1 MGVKTFGPVGYLK
14 NICPELGLPWYLS
27 FWIVP
32 MLWLIEFAYRCL
44 LNTAVLSVRLLMN
57 MGAGHLVLLGILGI
71 GISVPTAMMSTP
83 AWGAVATISVLGT
96 TALSILELLVAFLQA
111 YLFTFLA
118 AMFIGSSMHHH

>member
-1 MGVKTFGPVGYLK
+1 
-14 NICPELGLPWYLS
+14 
-27 FWIVP
+27 
-32 MLWLIEFAYRCL
+32 
-44 LNTAVLSVRLLMN
+44 

-71 GISVPTAMMSTP
+71 GISVPAAMMSTP

-96 TALSILELLVAFLQA
+96 TALSVLELLVAFLQA